1 MATGLK
7 RTSRTAT
14 LLALAA
20 STALL
25 AGCSLLEGPTP
36 ETPPRGTA
44 VAPEVA
50 PEFIPGGTAEENL
63 PYFAHVLRSY
73 GEGTGAVRGQPIV
86 DAVVAAGFDPALMQ
100 VSFDQTK
107 TNLVADNIFVS
118 VRVDAS
124 CLIGQV
130 VSEDRSTFAVVEPA
144 VGPNGDI
151 CLIGNTAPIAP

>member
-7 RTSRTAT
+7 RTSRTAA
-14 LLALAA
+14 LIALAA

-25 AGCSLLEGPTP
+25 AGCSLFEGPTP
-36 ETPPRGTA
+36 ETPPRETVA
-44 VAPEVA
+44 APEVA
-50 PEFIPGGTAEENL
+50 PEMIPGGTAEENL
-63 PYFAHVLRSY
+63 PYFTHVLRSY
-73 GEGTGAVRGQPIV
+73 GEGTGPVRGQPIV

-130 VSEDRSTFAVVEPA
+130 VSEDRSSFAVVEPA
-144 VGPNGDI
+144 VGPNGDV